1 VMLVPPGVW
10 AYECPFCDL
19 GVMIQLFESLTVV
32 VKHGPNPE
40 HVRQMSVETLLAL
53 THEHFRITGPREISD
68 WLVEVHRRSVME
80 RESSHDLLRDAYIER
95 FVDTIQSHFRAV
107 CSVTSTRDV
116 RSAASCTRT
125 EKMVQR

>member
-53 THEHFRITGPREISD
+53 THEHFCITGPREISD
-68 WLVEVHRRSVME
+68 WLVEVHRFEDEKRMVARCASV
-80 RESSHDLLRDAYIER
+80 
-95 FVDTIQSHFRAV
+95 
-107 CSVTSTRDV
+107 
-116 RSAASCTRT
+116 RT
-125 EKMVQR
+125 GLGRRR